1 MKELNEVINEFIEK
15 YGYQSYLEIGVRNE
29 YTFCRVNIDYGNCT
43 GVDPN
48 QKLADFT
55 MTSDEFFKTLSIPE
69 NHGNKWDIILIDGF
83 HEANQVIRDIE
94 NSLNHLNKGGVI
106 LVHDVLP
113 FDKKQTDM
121 GSQGGSW
128 TGDVW
133 KGFLATCLY
142 RDDISF
148 YTLPE
153 AKTGIGVIWKE
164 HCPVSEKLNWEIFH
178 KSRKE
183 LLNVKE

>member
-1 MKELNEVINEFIEK
+1 MKELNEVINEFIEQ
-15 YGYQSYLEIGVRNE
+15 YGYKSYLEIGVRKG
-29 YTFCRVNIDYGNCT
+29 YTFDRVNTNRKL

-48 QKLADFT
+48 YPADFEC
-55 MTSDEFFKTLSIPE
+55 TSDHFFSILCPPE
-69 NHGNKWDIILIDGF
+69 YTKEWDIILIDGY
-83 HEANQVIRDIE
+83 HEANQVRRDIE
-94 NSLNHLNKGGVI
+94 NSFDLLNDNGVI

-121 GSQGGSW
+121 ESHGGSW

-142 RDDISF
+142 RDDIAF

-153 AKTGIGVIWKE
+153 AKTGIGVIYKAE
-164 HCPVSEKLNWEIFH
+164 CTVAEKLNWDIFH
-178 KSRKE
+178 KSQKE
-183 LLNVKE
+183 LLNVKEEI